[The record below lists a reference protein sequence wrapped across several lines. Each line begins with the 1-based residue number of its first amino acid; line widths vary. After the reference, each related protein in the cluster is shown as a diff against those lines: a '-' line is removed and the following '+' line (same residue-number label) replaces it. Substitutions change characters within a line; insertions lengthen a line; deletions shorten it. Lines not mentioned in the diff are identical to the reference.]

1 MFIGRER
8 ELASLNKLYN
18 SDKFE
23 FVVLYGRRRVGKTA
37 LINHFIDGKPAIY
50 FMGVESNAKQNLE
63 SFSKSI
69 MEYASGYDG
78 DMSFLSFQAA
88 LEMVFRLSEKERLI
102 LAIDEY
108 PYVAR
113 ASKSLASTLQLL
125 IDKYKDRSKLM
136 LILCGSSMSYME
148 DHVLAYKAPL
158 YGRRTA
164 QIKLLPFDFAET
176 CGYFQNFSAE
186 DKALAYGIVG
196 GTPQYLL
203 QMSDKFS
210 IEENIK
216 NTFLDATSSI
226 YEEPMNLLKQEVR
239 EPAIYTAII
248 TAIATGSSRMS
259 EISGKVGED
268 TNVCSTYLKNLI
280 MLGIVQK
287 ELPYGEKTSK
297 KAIYCIDDNM
307 FRFWYR
313 FVPENASLISRG
325 AADLVY
331 QRIEPHLSDYMG
343 KVFEEICKQYLWKL
357 LLSGKSPVEFTSLGR
372 WWGNDPIHKRQAE
385 IDIMGEQ
392 DKDTALFGE
401 CKWTNEK
408 VDLGVLETL
417 IERSNI
423 FAYQKKHFFLFSKSG
438 FTKGCVEKAK
448 GMGNVSLI
456 TYSDLLSYSI
466 TSAL

>member
-8 ELASLNKLYN
+8 EIAALSNLFH

-37 LINHFIDGKPAIY
+37 LINHFIDGKNAIY
-50 FMGVESNAKQNLE
+50 FTGVESNAKQNLE
-63 SFSKSI
+63 NFSKSI
-69 MEYASGYDG
+69 IEYASGIEADT
-78 DMSFLSFQAA
+78 SFTAFQAA
-88 LEMVFRLSEKERLI
+88 LETVFKLSEKERII

-164 QIKLLPFDFAET
+164 QIKLQPFDFEET
-176 CGYFQNFSAE
+176 CRYFSNFSAE
-186 DKALAYGIVG
+186 EKALAYGIVG

-203 QMSDKFS
+203 HVNDRLS

-216 NTFLDATSSI
+216 NTYLNPISSL
-226 YEEPMNLLKQEVR
+226 YEEPTNLLKQEVR

-248 TAIATGSSRMS
+248 TAIATGASRMS
-259 EISGKVGED
+259 EISNKVGED

-280 MLGIVQK
+280 TLGIVQK
-287 ELPYGEKTSK
+287 EMPYGEKASK
-297 KAIYCIDDNM
+297 KSIYSIDDNM

-313 FVPENASLISRG
+313 FVPENASMIARG
-325 AADLVY
+325 ATELVY
-331 QRIEPHLSDYMG
+331 KRVEPYMSDYMG

-357 LLSGKSPVEFTSLGR
+357 LLNGKSPVEFTSLGR
-372 WWGNDPIHKRQAE
+372 WWGNDPVHKRQAE

-392 DKDTALFGE
+392 DKFMALFAE

-408 VDLGVLETL
+408 VDLSVLETL
-417 IERSNI
+417 IERSMI
-423 FAYQKKHFFLFSKSG
+423 FSYGKKHYFLFSKSG
-438 FTKGCVEKAK
+438 FTKGCKEKAQE
-448 GMGNVSLI
+448 MGNVSLVNYAGI
-456 TYSDLLSYSI
+456 VKDFE
-466 TSAL
+466 